1 MEEQMKL
8 MINMLKERIKHN
20 LQIIKKNE
28 EEVRSILNLPLSNER
43 SELLQERFGENRK
56 MLDENHDSLA
66 IELQMINYMI
76 KFKDVL
82 KHQAKE
88 IESSNFIENSNEYQD
103 NNLEEQPINIESKI
117 LELTVNGAIP
127 YNASHPN
134 FNDNEF
140 YDNLLEAYT
149 QAENYEMCSQ
159 MLKMK
164 SNK

>member
-1 MEEQMKL
+1 MKL

-28 EEVRSILNLPLSNER
+28 EEIRSILNLPLSNER
-43 SELLQERFGENRK
+43 SELLKERFGVNRK
-56 MLDENHDSLA
+56 LLDENHDSLA

-82 KHQAKE
+82 KHQAKG
-88 IESSNFIENSNEYQD
+88 IESSNFIDNPNEYQE
-103 NNLEEQPINIESKI
+103 NSYEEQPSTSVESSI

-127 YNASHPN
+127 FNASHPK
-134 FNDNEF
+134 FNDDDF
-140 YDNLLEAYT
+140 FDDLLEVYT
-149 QAENYEMCSQ
+149 QSENYEMCSQ